1 MSVTGAAVV
10 AGVCGQPIRHSM
22 SPVVHN
28 AWIAAAGL
36 DAAYVP
42 FAPGEDNFETFVEG
56 LRGGAIRGLNVT
68 IPFKEQALACADR
81 CSDLAKLAGAANLLI
96 FEGDGTITAD
106 NTDGPGLIGAI
117 AVQAPGLD
125 ITASPVVI
133 LGAGGAAR
141 GAAAALALAGA
152 PKVSIVNRTFA
163 RAEAIAV
170 SIAQAGVGVVEAAS
184 EDELDVLLAQAG
196 LVINATSLGLGGGT
210 GPAAN
215 LELTPKNAVVVD
227 MVYKP
232 LRTEFLR
239 RAEAAGLRTVDGL
252 EMLLRQAVPSFEAF
266 FGLAPSAKVDVRALA
281 LARLG
286 EVQDRKDGR

>member
-1 MSVTGAAVV
+1 MSAASGKITGAAVV
-10 AGVCGQPIRHSM
+10 AGVCGRPIRHSM
-22 SPVVHN
+22 SPAIHN

-42 FAPGEDNFETFVEG
+42 FAPTEDGFEAFVEG

-81 CSDLAKLAGAANLLI
+81 RSDLARLAGAANLLV
-96 FEGDGTITAD
+96 FEPDGTIIAD

-117 AVQAPGLD
+117 AVQAPGFDLA
-125 ITASPVVI
+125 ASPVVI

-141 GAAAALALAGA
+141 GAAAALVLAGA
-152 PKVSIVNRTFA
+152 PGVSIVNRTVA
-163 RAEAIAV
+163 RAEALAA
-170 SIAQAGVGVVEAAS
+170 SIGQGVVAAS
-184 EDELDVLLAQAG
+184 EDQLDALLSRAG

-210 GPAAN
+210 GPAAR
-215 LELTPKNAVVVD
+215 LELTPAGAVVVD

-239 RAEAAGLRTVDGL
+239 RAEAAGRRTVDGL

-266 FGLAPSAKVDVRALA
+266 FGVAPPAGVDVRALA
-281 LARLG
+281 LAQLG
-286 EVQDRKDGR
+286 EAAG